1 MLLYLK
7 KIAFFDTKP
16 YDKKWFDEYKEM
28 YNIEIKYYEEKL
40 NEHTAFIAKGCD
52 GVCAFVNDTIN
63 KEVIDSLYDL
73 NIKTLALRCA
83 GYNNVDLKYAKDKL
97 TVLHVPVYSPYA
109 VAEHTMALL
118 LTLNRKTHRAYI
130 RTKEHNFNISGLEGF
145 DLHQKTIGVIG
156 TGRIGRTF
164 IDVCS
169 GFKTKIIAYDPKPL
183 KDTDINYVSLDEIFE
198 KSDIISLHCPLTK
211 DTFNIINKQSLNKM
225 KKGVFIINTSRGPLV
240 NSEDLLSA
248 IREKKVGGA
257 ALDVYDEETDF
268 FFEDLSGKIITDEI
282 LTGLISM
289 PNVIITSHQ
298 AFLTNEALQA
308 IAITTLE
315 NLSETFKGLNCE
327 NEIYYKKH
335 N

>member
-1 MLLYLK
+1 MK

-16 YDKKWFDEYKEM
+16 YDKKWFDEYKEL
-28 YNIEIKYYEEKL
+28 YDIEIKYYEEKL
-40 NEHTAFIAKGCD
+40 TENTAFIAKGCD

-63 KEVIDSLYDL
+63 KTVIDTLQDL
-73 NIKTLALRCA
+73 NIKTLAMRCA

-97 TVLHVPVYSPYA
+97 TVLHVPIYSPYA

-145 DLHQKTIGVIG
+145 DLYQKTIGIIG
-156 TGRIGRTF
+156 TGRIGKTF
-164 IDVCS
+164 IDVCR
-169 GFKTKIIAYDPKPL
+169 GFKANIIAYDPYPDKNA
-183 KDTDINYVSLDEIFE
+183 DINYVTLDEIFE

-211 DTFNIINKQSLNKM
+211 ESFNIINKDSIAKM
-225 KKGVFIINTSRGPLV
+225 KKGVFILNTSRGPLI

-268 FFEDLSGKIITDEI
+268 FFEDLSGKIITDET

-315 NLSETFKGLNCE
+315 NLRDNFSGLTCK
-327 NEIYYKKH
+327 NEISYK
-335 N
+335 